1 MFTGIIQEIGTV
13 ARVERRT
20 GFSRL
25 VVQAPKI
32 ASRVQRLES
41 VALSGTCLTVVDVSH
56 GTLAFEVIEET
67 RGLSTVGAWHRGQ
80 RVNVEPSLLLTD
92 RLSGHILFGH
102 VDGIGTVIKRSR
114 RAGELVL
121 EIRVPAA
128 ARRFLV
134 PKGPVAVD
142 GISLTVGS
150 RPTASTFT
158 VHLIPETLRQ
168 TTLRETRSG
177 ERVNVEVDY
186 LAKLVHQFLSN
197 GRLIPMRS
205 VDIAR

>member
-13 ARVERRT
+13 VRVERRR
-20 GFSRL
+20 GIIRL
-25 VVQAPKI
+25 IVQAPKT

-41 VALSGTCLTVVDVSH
+41 VAVSGTCLSVVSVGH
-56 GTLAFEVIEET
+56 GTLTFEVIEET
-67 RGLSTVGAWHRGQ
+67 RGLTTAGRWRSGQ
-80 RVNVEPSLLLTD
+80 RVNVEPSLSLAD

-102 VDGIGTVIKRSR
+102 VDGIGTVIKRRR

-142 GISLTVGS
+142 GVSLTVGS
-150 RPTASTFT
+150 RLTASTFT

-168 TTLRETRSG
+168 TTLRDTPSG
-177 ERVNVEVDY
+177 ARVNIEADY
-186 LAKLVHQFLSN
+186 LAKLVQQFLH
-197 GRLIPMRS
+197 P
-205 VDIAR
+205 